1 MLKIMVFN
9 GVALDEALGDL
20 IFEGKGH
27 SYKIENVN
35 MERMGPEEGVNW
47 LYAFFA
53 VLEVIYEDWIK

>member
-35 MERMGPEEGVNW
+35 MERMGKSRV
-47 LYAFFA
+47 
-53 VLEVIYEDWIK
+53 

>member
-35 MERMGPEEGVNW
+35 VERMEQE
-47 LYAFFA
+47 
-53 VLEVIYEDWIK
+53 

>member
-1 MLKIMVFN
+1 MVFN

-35 MERMGPEEGVNW
+35 MERMEQEYGVNW
-47 LYAFFA
+47 LYR
-53 VLEVIYEDWIK
+53 LLLPYLKLSMKIGLNRT